1 MADDIAT
8 ADTTAGRPAPAGPKG
23 PPLDDLMLAMDVVD
37 TLRHRES
44 VALRELEQ
52 DGRDEGLKEGL
63 RRLYEGQGLAVS
75 DRILDDGIRALK
87 ESRFTYERTPPGLPR
102 TLAGLWVRRRVI
114 AAALAVLVVAIV
126 AWIGWQSWQQAAA
139 ERAVETARIELAETL
154 PAQIA
159 AAGEAAAAEAK
170 TTDARARVA
179 QLQADAAAALARAD
193 AAAARVAAAALQRL
207 HGDLARVYDLR
218 IVSRPGE
225 DSGVYRIPDVNS
237 GARNYY
243 LIVEA
248 VTPDGKLLSLPVTNE
263 EDGRTAN
270 VTKWGVRVPQRSYE
284 AVRRDKL
291 DDGIL
296 QDAIVAVKP
305 RGALDPVYAMAVSGG
320 AITEW

>member
-1 MADDIAT
+1 MAGTGAT
-8 ADTTAGRPAPAGPKG
+8 APDPAPDARGA
-23 PPLDDLMLAMDVVD
+23 PLDDLMLAMDVVD

-52 DGRDEGLKEGL
+52 DGRDETLKDRL

-75 DRILDDGIRALK
+75 DRILEDGIRALK
-87 ESRFTYERTPPGLPR
+87 ESRFTYRPTPPGLSR
-102 TLAGLWVRRRVI
+102 TLAGLWVRRAAI
-114 AAALAVLVVAIV
+114 AWGLAVLALLVVAW
-126 AWIGWQSWQQAAA
+126 AGWQHWQQASAA
-139 ERAVETARIELAETL
+139 REAVAAQLELTETL
-154 PAQIA
+154 PRRIA
-159 AAGEAAAAEAK
+159 AAGEGAAAAAMAA
-170 TTDARARVA
+170 DARGRVA
-179 QLQADAAAALARAD
+179 QLREDAAAALARGD
-193 AAAARVAAAALQRL
+193 AAAARVAASALERL
-207 HGDLARVYDLR
+207 REELTRVFELR

-225 DSGVYRIPDVNS
+225 DSGVYRIPDVNT

-248 VTPDGKLLSLPVTNE
+248 VTPDGRTLTLPVTSE

-270 VTKWGVRVPQRSYE
+270 VATWGVRVPRAVYE

-296 QDAIVAVKP
+296 QDNLVAEKP
-305 RGALDPVYAMAVSGG
+305 RGALDPVYRMAVSGG